1 MANTTTYLRMVG
13 YILTITMHVGNLAYI
28 NTVMTP
34 ELANDPQLKTFGKLQ
49 PRYFTCWTF
58 FLQIVYAW
66 VGLVCDYLTL
76 SNSKNKVYKLPKHLR
91 GFRDTLFTAILW
103 PSTWVVFSVFWPLYT
118 YDRSL
123 IYPDFVDKILT
134 STSNH
139 IMHSAIVLVVLW
151 EVCFQPRIEPR
162 SHTRNIFYLTFH
174 FLLYFAVLIYTYIE
188 RNLWIYPIFAVLY
201 GTVYFPLIP
210 ITIGIMAY
218 FYYKMQWT
226 LSNFFW
232 SSLIK
237 TQKIR

>member
-1 MANTTTYLRMVG
+1 MSNTTTYLRMVG
-13 YILTITMHVGNLAYI
+13 YVLTIAMHVGNLAYI
-28 NTVMTP
+28 NTGVKP
-34 ELANDPQLKTFGKLQ
+34 ELVNDPQLKSFSKLQ

-58 FLQIVYAW
+58 FLQIVHAW
-66 VGLVCDYLTL
+66 VGLICDGLIL
-76 SNSKNKVYKLPKHLR
+76 SNSNNKVYKLPKHLR

-123 IYPDFVDKILT
+123 IYPDFVDKVLT

-162 SHTRNIFYLTFH
+162 SHTRNVFYLTFH

-188 RNLWIYPIFAVLY
+188 RNVWIYPIFAVLY
-201 GTVYFPLIP
+201 GTIYFPLIP

-218 FYYKMQWT
+218 SYYTMQWK
-226 LSNFFW
+226 LSNYIW
-232 SSLIK
+232 SSLGK
-237 TQKIR
+237 SQKIR